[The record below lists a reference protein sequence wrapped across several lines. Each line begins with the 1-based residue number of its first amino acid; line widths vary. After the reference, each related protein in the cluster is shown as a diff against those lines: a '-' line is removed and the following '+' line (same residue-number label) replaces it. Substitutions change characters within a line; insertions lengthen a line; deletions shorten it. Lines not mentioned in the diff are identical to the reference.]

1 MQLNSYL
8 CLSLTSY
15 KHSHTLSNCCCH
27 INTLTGSET
36 AAVLCPEALDI
47 RPYGLLWVGHMWGFR
62 QGSGDLELRGSQGKY
77 YKPIHSDS
85 EKIHTVF
92 QWWGFLFSFFS
103 HSFIWIVL
111 MFKHGRV
118 YIAVT
123 NHLSFSLFSQI
134 WPCSWTKES
143 LSTMVPAGEHSSS
156 TPVFSSFRSVP
167 SLPLHSSLK
176 LINYSLSHLIS
187 DCQKR
192 PQLLS
197 FPKTNECFREGSS
210 SSLGSHLSLP
220 LSLVVSMP
228 RL

>member
-1 MQLNSYL
+1 
-8 CLSLTSY
+8 
-15 KHSHTLSNCCCH
+15 
-27 INTLTGSET
+27 
-36 AAVLCPEALDI
+36 
-47 RPYGLLWVGHMWGFR
+47 
-62 QGSGDLELRGSQGKY
+62 
-77 YKPIHSDS
+77 
-85 EKIHTVF
+85 
-92 QWWGFLFSFFS
+92 
-103 HSFIWIVL
+103 
-111 MFKHGRV
+111 MFKHWRV

-210 SSLGSHLSLP
+210 SSLGSHLSP
-220 LSLVVSMP
+220 LSSPCLAFNTVPEGRDFPANAGNLICGEIEAFADSHHY
-228 RL
+228 

>member
-1 MQLNSYL
+1 MQLNLYL

-85 EKIHTVF
+85 EKNSHRLWMMGVF
-92 QWWGFLFSFFS
+92 FFS

-111 MFKHGRV
+111 MFKHWRV
-118 YIAVT
+118 YILQLLIT
-123 NHLSFSLFSQI
+123 Y
-134 WPCSWTKES
+134 
-143 LSTMVPAGEHSSS
+143 HS
-156 TPVFSSFRSVP
+156 
-167 SLPLHSSLK
+167 HSSLRSGHAAEPRK
-176 LINYSLSHLIS
+176 VWVQWFLRVSTA
-187 DCQKR
+187 

-197 FPKTNECFREGSS
+197 LVHSGLSPP
-210 SSLGSHLSLP
+210 SLSTP
-220 LSLVVSMP
+220 L
-228 RL
+228 

>member
-62 QGSGDLELRGSQGKY
+62 QGSGDWELRGSQGKY

-92 QWWGFLFSFFS
+92 EWWGFLFSFLVIN
-103 HSFIWIVL
+103 SFGLFWCL
-111 MFKHGRV
+111 NTGV
-118 YIAVT
+118 YILQLLIT
-123 NHLSFSLFSQI
+123 Y
-134 WPCSWTKES
+134 
-143 LSTMVPAGEHSSS
+143 HS
-156 TPVFSSFRSVP
+156 
-167 SLPLHSSLK
+167 HSSLRSGHAAEPRK
-176 LINYSLSHLIS
+176 VWVQWFLRVSTA
-187 DCQKR
+187 

-197 FPKTNECFREGSS
+197 LAHSGLSPP
-210 SSLGSHLSLP
+210 SLSTP
-220 LSLVVSMP
+220 L
-228 RL
+228 

>member
-1 MQLNSYL
+1 
-8 CLSLTSY
+8 
-15 KHSHTLSNCCCH
+15 
-27 INTLTGSET
+27 
-36 AAVLCPEALDI
+36 
-47 RPYGLLWVGHMWGFR
+47 
-62 QGSGDLELRGSQGKY
+62 
-77 YKPIHSDS
+77 
-85 EKIHTVF
+85 
-92 QWWGFLFSFFS
+92 
-103 HSFIWIVL
+103 
-111 MFKHGRV
+111 MFKHWRV

-197 FPKTNECFREGSS
+197 FPKTNECFREGSFSRQSSVS
-210 SSLGSHLSLP
+210 SSLPCRLHASPLIPSLRAEIFLLMLEILYVARSRLLQTVITTNVTLMGLWLAYTYAQYLRVLHLF
-220 LSLVVSMP
+220 
-228 RL
+228 